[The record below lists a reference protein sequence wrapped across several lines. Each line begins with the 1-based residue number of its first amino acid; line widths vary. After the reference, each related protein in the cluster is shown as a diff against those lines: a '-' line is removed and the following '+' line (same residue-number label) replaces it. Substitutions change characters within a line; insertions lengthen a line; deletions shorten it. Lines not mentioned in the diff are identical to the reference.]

1 MDELGSDIFC
11 LGVGGSFGGSTG
23 GYTGELGGLLGDLVF
38 PYCLHLL
45 NNNPCLWI

>member
-11 LGVGGSFGGSTG
+11 LGGGGGSFGGLLG
-23 GYTGELGGLLGDLVF
+23 VYWRIGGLLGDLVF